1 MIIFVNN
8 LAQIAWLISLFK
20 KLGIDKNYLH
30 NCLFK
35 FLTIVPIK
43 I

>member
-20 KLGIDKNYLH
+20 KLGIGKNFVLTLYLLRYK
-30 NCLFK
+30 LF
-35 FLTIVPIK
+35 
-43 I
+43 

>member
-20 KLGIDKNYLH
+20 KLGIDKNFVQ
-30 NCLFK
+30 N
-35 FLTIVPIK
+35 FLP
-43 I
+43 